1 MASNDLQ
8 AAIDEYNSASSPY
21 NALDDYLMQR
31 PVYDRGAREAP
42 TAPTMRTLEALMPDP
57 ADTMANRFE
66 SELTALRQQDDTSEA
81 ARQQEIAELRKLLD
95 RELASSRD
103 AARAERS
110 DLSRS
115 LENRIDELRRG
126 IDAETIDLRKAGLD
140 ERAALARQI
149 AEGDK
154 LVSDAQTSAIG
165 ELKDRVVSLSSELQE
180 IDGVVQGNAAAQ
192 SEIDDLNSKL
202 EEIYSTVDSG
212 VTEGNDLL
220 RGEISKLISGLEASI
235 GQVRDNLASLPID
248 SIQQQLSNV
257 NEGASV
263 LQGQIEA
270 ATAERADLSAQ
281 IQSLQETGLGQS
293 DLTAA
298 LDPIQAEINALRE
311 ATPAEVD
318 VEALRKQITDDILA
332 QLASQQPTGSTGGT
346 TGSEDVPMYEGEGG
360 AYGADFGPSASEA
373 AGFDYTGASRNYSQY
388 DPSDYVRSTNP
399 GLDAFNNPQPVQAQP
414 VQTQPDN
421 EFGFDPADLK
431 SGINIGGA

>member
-1 MASNDLQ
+1 
-8 AAIDEYNSASSPY
+8 
-21 NALDDYLMQR
+21 MQ
-31 PVYDRGAREAP
+31 
-42 TAPTMRTLEALMPDP
+42 
-57 ADTMANRFE
+57 
-66 SELTALRQQDDTSEA
+66 QQDDTSEA

-263 LQGQIEA
+263 LQGQIEC
-270 ATAERADLSAQ
+270 R
-281 IQSLQETGLGQS
+281 
-293 DLTAA
+293 
-298 LDPIQAEINALRE
+298 
-311 ATPAEVD
+311 
-318 VEALRKQITDDILA
+318 
-332 QLASQQPTGSTGGT
+332 
-346 TGSEDVPMYEGEGG
+346 YC
-360 AYGADFGPSASEA
+360 
-373 AGFDYTGASRNYSQY
+373 GAS
-388 DPSDYVRSTNP
+388 
-399 GLDAFNNPQPVQAQP
+399 
-414 VQTQPDN
+414 
-421 EFGFDPADLK
+421 
-431 SGINIGGA
+431 

>member
-1 MASNDLQ
+1 
-8 AAIDEYNSASSPY
+8 
-21 NALDDYLMQR
+21 
-31 PVYDRGAREAP
+31 
-42 TAPTMRTLEALMPDP
+42 MRTLEALMPDP

-220 RGEISKLISGLEASI
+220 
-235 GQVRDNLASLPID
+235 
-248 SIQQQLSNV
+248 
-257 NEGASV
+257 
-263 LQGQIEA
+263 
-270 ATAERADLSAQ
+270 
-281 IQSLQETGLGQS
+281 
-293 DLTAA
+293 
-298 LDPIQAEINALRE
+298 
-311 ATPAEVD
+311 
-318 VEALRKQITDDILA
+318 
-332 QLASQQPTGSTGGT
+332 
-346 TGSEDVPMYEGEGG
+346 
-360 AYGADFGPSASEA
+360 
-373 AGFDYTGASRNYSQY
+373 
-388 DPSDYVRSTNP
+388 
-399 GLDAFNNPQPVQAQP
+399 
-414 VQTQPDN
+414 
-421 EFGFDPADLK
+421 
-431 SGINIGGA
+431 

>member
-8 AAIDEYNSASSPY
+8 AAIDEYNNAASPY

-42 TAPTMRTLEALMPDP
+42 EAPTMRTLEAVMPDS

-66 SELTALRQQDDTSEA
+66 QELEGLRQQDATSEA
-81 ARQQEIAELRKLLD
+81 ARQEEINALRSLLEK
-95 RELASSRD
+95 ELASSSD
-103 AARAERS
+103 VARAERS
-110 DLSRS
+110 ALSGS
-115 LENRIDELRRG
+115 LENRIQELRRG

-149 AEGDK
+149 SEGDK
-154 LVSDAQTSAIG
+154 LVSEAQTSAIG
-165 ELKDRVVSLSSELQE
+165 ELKDRIVTLNSELQE
-180 IDGVVQGNAAAQ
+180 IDGAVQGSLSAQ
-192 SEIDDLNSKL
+192 SEIDDLNAKL
-202 EEIYSTVDSG
+202 EGIYDTVDSG
-212 VTEGNDLL
+212 VTEGNELL

-235 GQVRDNLASLPID
+235 GQVRDNLDSLPID
-248 SIQQQLSNV
+248 SIQEQLSRV
-257 NEGASV
+257 NLGAEQF
-263 LQGQIEA
+263 QGQIDA
-270 ATAERADLSAQ
+270 AAGERAELSQQ

-311 ATPAEVD
+311 AGSGEVD

-332 QLASQQPTGSTGGT
+332 QLASQEQQTEASTT
-346 TGSEDVPMYEGEGG
+346 PFQAEDTPVFEGEGG
-360 AYGADFGPSASEA
+360 AYGGDFGPSASEA
-373 AGFDYTGASRNYSQY
+373 AGFDLTGASRNYEQY

-399 GLDAFNNPQPVQAQP
+399 GSNAFKNPQP

-421 EFGFDPADLK
+421 QFGFDI
-431 SGINIGGA
+431 SGINLNVGA